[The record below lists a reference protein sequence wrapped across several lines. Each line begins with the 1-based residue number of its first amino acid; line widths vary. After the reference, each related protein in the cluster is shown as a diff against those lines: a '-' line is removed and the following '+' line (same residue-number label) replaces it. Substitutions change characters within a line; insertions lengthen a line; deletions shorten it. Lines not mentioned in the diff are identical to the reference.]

1 MLIKTL
7 ASSEPTLQNLRVVE
21 VKIAKVENTNY
32 KIINALVV
40 RLIVSP
46 LSQQCVCIAKNK
58 NDHLKYLRFS
68 DSSDS
73 KFICNVDIFIGA
85 YYYWDIVSG
94 NNCGRQERYQFVGL
108 LTQYLLLNKNLVKL

>member
-58 NDHLKYLRFS
+58 NDHLKFS

-73 KFICNVDIFIGA
+73 KFIRNVDIFIGA

-94 NNCGRQERYQFVGL
+94 NNCGGQERYQFVGL
-108 LTQYLLLNKNLVKL
+108 LTQDLLLNKNLVKL